1 MTKHGLSTTKK
12 CRPTC
17 KSDRKPRSATLGFQK
32 PTTPQDR
39 WERDLAKLH
48 AWVETKSCREIA
60 LTEFNRGELACY
72 ECLCRRYHLPGAR
85 AKGRWSKEELEGF
98 LVGSAAGLG
107 YSRELVPRH
116 VVVGGRAEVLPPLV
130 DKAGTR
136 NPRCRRLQ
144 QSREQFAIL
153 ESLRKRTEKV
163 YWQKVQ
169 RGEGN

>member
-85 AKGRWSKEELEGF
+85 AKGRWSEEELEGL
-98 LVGSAAGLG
+98 LVGCYACLG
-107 YSRELVPRH
+107 YSKEK
-116 VVVGGRAEVLPPLV
+116 VLPFMV
-130 DKAGTR
+130 DKAGTC
-136 NPRCRRLQ
+136 NPSCLMLQ
-144 QSREQFAIL
+144 GGREQFRVL
-153 ESLRKRTEKV
+153 ESLRQRTEMV
-163 YWQKVQ
+163 YWRKVQ
-169 RGEGN
+169 RGEYN